1 MGSKVTPCVAI
12 PDETRTRAGVLK
24 NVDSQLKDSLQKAE
38 NLAEECSGR
47 FTQQLSSSQERLQ
60 GALRRTLEE
69 VLRTALA
76 QLGHRRGVT
85 RDLLRADLD
94 MLRGHNLVRHEWLEQ
109 LLVAHLQERGLD
121 VVAGDVA
128 IEGIAA
134 PKITG

>member
-1 MGSKVTPCVAI
+1 MATSYLETLAADRRLKLLQLLRDNGGSA
-12 PDETRTRAGVLK
+12 
-24 NVDSQLKDSLQKAE
+24 N
-38 NLAEECSGR
+38 
-47 FTQQLSSSQERLQ
+47 
-60 GALRRTLEE
+60 EE

-76 QLGHRRGVT
+76 QLGHRRSVT